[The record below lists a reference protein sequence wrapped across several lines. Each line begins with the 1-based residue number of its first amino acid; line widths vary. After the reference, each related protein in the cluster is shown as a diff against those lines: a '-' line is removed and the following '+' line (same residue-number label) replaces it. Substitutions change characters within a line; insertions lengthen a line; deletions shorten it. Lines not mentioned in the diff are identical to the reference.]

1 MCVIAEDLVCRACV
15 EIRPGRAT
23 PADLEHFGG
32 EAASGPLQPHSLQ
45 AFLGC
50 PAHGGHNRF
59 SCYGSRFA
67 HEFLSRQVHDIQRHD
82 PMLPWQNLSV
92 RTDELKADIF
102 NRVIGVIRGALVANI
117 GAIVGAMFA
126 VAKPVAH

>member
-1 MCVIAEDLVCRACV
+1 VRAS
-15 EIRPGRAT
+15 RSGRAAQRLPISRISAARLR
-23 PADLEHFGG
+23 PARC
-32 EAASGPLQPHSLQ
+32 SPHSLQ